1 MRYLLCLFTLSTLC
15 AELPVVDYA
24 DNHKIGTQNSIL
36 AKVNGTTISMLD
48 VKKKL
53 DLAFHQFYPN
63 LRESNE
69 ARFQFYQTS
78 WRSLLMEMIDN
89 ELILAD
95 AMDKEV
101 KTTDAEVREELE
113 NRFGPNVMT
122 TLDRVGITYEEA
134 WTLIKNEIIVRKM
147 TWWFIHSKAISGV
160 TPQEI
165 RQAYRLY
172 LKEHPSYTTWKYRV
186 ITIRGEDPKTVAQ
199 EFYEKILSSSE
210 SLENVLKEFEK
221 NRPNCPVSLSNEY
234 TSSDA
239 ELAHS
244 HREALSS
251 LSSGSYGLP
260 IEQTT
265 RDQKK
270 VCRIFHL
277 KEKTDYM
284 APSFEEISPKLKNE
298 LLQKASKEIS
308 ESYLGKLRKR
318 YRFDSA
324 HLKETLPEDFQP
336 FTLE

>member
-1 MRYLLCLFTLSTLC
+1 MRYVLCLFILSTLC
-15 AELPVVDYA
+15 AELPIVNYS

-63 LRESNE
+63 LAESNE

-78 WRSLLMEMIDN
+78 WRPVLMELIDN

-95 AMDKEV
+95 ATDKEIKV
-101 KTTDAEVREELE
+101 TDAEVREELE

-122 TLDRVGITYEEA
+122 TLDRVGITYEES
-134 WTLIKNEIIVRKM
+134 WKLIKNEIIVRKM
-147 TWWFIHSKAISGV
+147 TWWFIHSKAISSV

-165 RQAYRLY
+165 RQGYRLY
-172 LKEHPSYTTWKYRV
+172 LKEHPSYTEWKYRV
-186 ITIRGEDPKTVAQ
+186 ITIRGPEPKALAQ
-199 EFYEKILSSSE
+199 ELYEKILSSSE
-210 SLENVLKEFEK
+210 QIEDLLKEFEK
-221 NRPNCPVSLSNEY
+221 THEGSLVSLSNEY
-234 TSSDA
+234 ISTDA
-239 ELAHS
+239 KLASS
-244 HREALSS
+244 HREALAP
-251 LSSGSYGLP
+251 LSSGSYGSP

-277 KEKTDYM
+277 KEKTDHT
-284 APSFEEISPKLKNE
+284 APSFEELSPKLKNE
-298 LLQKASKEIS
+298 LLQKASMEIS
-308 ESYLGKLRKR
+308 ETYLGKLRKH